1 MTKRFAG
8 DKGDQHAMPGVL
20 IATAYAITIEFDGGE
35 YRVLLDDELL
45 SSHPT
50 LYRAQY
56 AALQAAREIN
66 PKTRTVEFSTD
77 ELGNQVALVESEE

>member
-1 MTKRFAG
+1 
-8 DKGDQHAMPGVL
+8 MPGVL
-20 IATAYAITIEFDGGE
+20 TATSYAITIEPDGGQ
-35 YRVLLDDELL
+35 YRVLLEDEPL

-66 PKTRTVEFSTD
+66 PNTKAIEFSTD
-77 ELGNQVALVESEE
+77 ELGNFVALVESEE